1 MRFCAV
7 TKTMR
12 VMFLPVHDSFLPT
25 AGQDL
30 PHSEGGGVSAGHTVC
45 SVVERV
51 YQRDA
56 LLAKRR
62 GLMADWAE
70 FCGPSRADDPCGF
83 ALMT

>member
-1 MRFCAV
+1 MS
-7 TKTMR
+7 
-12 VMFLPVHDSFLPT
+12 PQ
-25 AGQDL
+25 G
-30 PHSEGGGVSAGHTVC
+30 TVR

-70 FCGPSRADDPCGF
+70 FCGQSPAEDLCGF